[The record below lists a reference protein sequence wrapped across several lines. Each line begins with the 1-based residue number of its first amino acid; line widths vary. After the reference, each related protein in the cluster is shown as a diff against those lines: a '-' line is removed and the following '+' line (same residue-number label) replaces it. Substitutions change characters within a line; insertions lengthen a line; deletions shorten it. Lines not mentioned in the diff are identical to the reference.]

1 MSTYAVLVFRD
12 LKVGSMVPG
21 SSKVAEFANAG
32 AAIRYL
38 TKNGWRVSGMSPNIF
53 FKDNGLVLHECRII
67 Y

>member
-12 LKVGSMVPG
+12 LKAGSMVPG
-21 SSKVAEFANAG
+21 SSKVAEFANAD
-32 AAIRYL
+32 AAIRHL
-38 TKNGWRVSGMSPNIF
+38 TKDGWRVSGMSPNIF

>member
-12 LKVGSMVPG
+12 LKAGSMVPG
-21 SSKVAEFANAG
+21 SSKVVEFANAG
-32 AAIRYL
+32 AAIRHL
-38 TKNGWRVSGMSPNIF
+38 TEDGWRVSGMSPNIF

>member
-12 LKVGSMVPG
+12 LKAGSMVPG
-21 SSKVAEFANAG
+21 SSRVAEFANAG
-32 AAIRYL
+32 AAIRHL
-38 TKNGWRVSGMSPNIF
+38 TKDGWRVSGMSPNIF

>member
-12 LKVGSMVPG
+12 LKAGSMVLG

-32 AAIRYL
+32 AAIRHL
-38 TKNGWRVSGMSPNIF
+38 TKDGWRVSGMSPNIF
-53 FKDNGLVLHECRII
+53 FKDNGLVLHECRLI